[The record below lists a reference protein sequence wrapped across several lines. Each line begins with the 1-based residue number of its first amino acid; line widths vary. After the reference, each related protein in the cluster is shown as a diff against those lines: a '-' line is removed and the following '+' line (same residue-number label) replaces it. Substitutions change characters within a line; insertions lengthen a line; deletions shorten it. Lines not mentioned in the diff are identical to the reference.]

1 MFGARKTKRY
11 RTASEIR
18 QAVRYGENGIEIPVV
33 HGFLA
38 LQRWQIYP
46 NIAPYFC

>member
-1 MFGARKTKRY
+1 MEQQSEPA
-11 RTASEIR
+11 ASEIR
-18 QAVRYGENGIEIPVV
+18 QAVRPDCYRDKYWVGIPID
-33 HGFLA
+33 HDFSA